1 MTDLELAK
9 KIEDWLNMIVFLR
22 LKMELVNKTTEND
35 QAAENLAKIIADLKS
50 VEYDLINLYRDV
62 MEG

>member
-1 MTDLELAK
+1 MADLELAK

-22 LKMELVNKTTEND
+22 LKMELVNKTTKND
-35 QAAENLAKIIADLKS
+35 QAAENLAKIIADLES

-62 MEG
+62 MGG